1 MNHRGSLDA
10 LARLRH
16 FRLGAWPARAA
27 KDRGGAPPT
36 LPPRRGSARPPR
48 WETAGPGAF
57 WEVAGPIS
65 REDVAAGPP
74 ACVGSAYPP
83 VMTRPRFRGAPSAVS

>member
-65 REDVAAGPP
+65 REDVAAAPWRRRCVAAGDDP
-74 ACVGSAYPP
+74 ASFSGRS
-83 VMTRPRFRGAPSAVS
+83 